1 MILLVAEVLSLVNWL
16 WQFLQMRN
24 LNFCSIDNKL
34 NELFRQLKI
43 MKENISLYD
52 VIDAPLKYFP
62 KCVFMLQFVSK
73 PMEFNWKLC

>member
-1 MILLVAEVLSLVNWL
+1 MILLVAKVLSLVNWL

-24 LNFCSIDNKL
+24 LNFCSTDNKL
-34 NELFRQLKI
+34 NELFKQLKI
-43 MKENISLYD
+43 VKENISLHD
-52 VIDAPLKYFP
+52 VVDAPLKYFS